1 MGPLLLGGGRA
12 ETKST
17 DFFPLVFAQRYK
29 GPLDLISLLISRFGC
44 LLTILSTAAV
54 VAVVRGAAVLADFD
68 LAAHSH
74 LSLLGGDI
82 PPTP

>member
-1 MGPLLLGGGRA
+1 MTFAILWTHRDPVTASLGLLLETVVADGTPFTGRR
-12 ETKST
+12 K
-17 DFFPLVFAQRYK
+17 R
-29 GPLDLISLLISRFGC
+29 
-44 LLTILSTAAV
+44 ILSTAAV

-68 LAAHSH
+68 LAAHPH